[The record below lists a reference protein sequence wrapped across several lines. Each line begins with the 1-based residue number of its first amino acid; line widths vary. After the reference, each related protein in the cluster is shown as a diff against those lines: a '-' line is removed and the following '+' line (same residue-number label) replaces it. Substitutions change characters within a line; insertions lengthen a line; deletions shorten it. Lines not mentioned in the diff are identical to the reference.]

1 MILYRKIHFN
11 FNADITPKADA
22 EKDPDTDMEKETEKE
37 TEREAEKEA
46 EKEMEKEAEKEV
58 ESDSESEVEEPPQIT
73 GGHAFL
79 VLSRRD
85 STMVSPVRNHFLF
98 LYSFVYEWLG
108 C

>member
-1 MILYRKIHFN
+1 
-11 FNADITPKADA
+11 
-22 EKDPDTDMEKETEKE
+22 MEKETEKE

-85 STMVSPVRNHFLF
+85 STMVSPVRNHFYF
-98 LYSFVYEWLG
+98 FIHLYMNGLG
-108 C
+108 AKFDIQ